1 MVDILFLSPYII
13 FVECII
19 ISFLLVGS
27 FCSFLQLLYFHWS
40 GKFVYFDITTSMV
53 VFMCSEIVLDI
64 AAFVYVGYLAIWWRG
79 QSATYDAYWM
89 FWTGFPDSVILILA
103 PISVVFL
110 GLDRCVS
117 ILTLNNHQ
125 KARSIIMTCATF
137 LAMSIDL
144 TVATILHVIPS
155 WPTKSETTCRS
166 FGCLGP
172 NSAGQTYTTCRYVT
186 SIANVIIGI
195 CLFKLV
201 KWKVTNKAAFNKV
214 CLQIF

>member
-1 MVDILFLSPYII
+1 
-13 FVECII
+13 
-19 ISFLLVGS
+19 
-27 FCSFLQLLYFHWS
+27 
-40 GKFVYFDITTSMV
+40 
-53 VFMCSEIVLDI
+53 
-64 AAFVYVGYLAIWWRG
+64 
-79 QSATYDAYWM
+79 M

-201 KWKVTNKAAFNKV
+201 KWKVTNKAAFNKTTRLV
-214 CLQIF
+214 LKTIMMSLVLDSFPHLASFALYTFFNINITVYLGPYSLICSALESFSCSMIYRRTLHFALKHDNSIHTISSDAKGTHPRMFVQVH

>member
-1 MVDILFLSPYII
+1 
-13 FVECII
+13 
-19 ISFLLVGS
+19 
-27 FCSFLQLLYFHWS
+27 
-40 GKFVYFDITTSMV
+40 MV

-186 SIANVIIGI
+186 ILDSFPHLASFALYTFFNINITVYLGPYSLICSALESFSCSMIYRRTLHFALKHDNSIHTISSDAKGAHPRMFVH
-195 CLFKLV
+195 V
-201 KWKVTNKAAFNKV
+201 H
-214 CLQIF
+214 